1 MALPAALFFSFAAS
15 VLMWFVLF
23 PKSFGRHLGKVIY
36 EVLKV
41 LP

>member
-1 MALPAALFFSFAAS
+1 MAFSMTLFFSFATP

-23 PKSFGRHLGKVIY
+23 PKSFGRHLGKVVREI
-36 EVLKV
+36 LRA